1 MKPEFLIEMFGYLG
15 SALVLISF
23 LLTSVVKLRIVNTV
37 GSVIFAIYALIIHSY
52 PTAVMNFC
60 LVAINLYYLWKMS
73 HSDREYDF
81 TVVEEDDAYLRYLL
95 ERYGDDI
102 VKIFPGVDL
111 YNPDINR
118 ALILSHDGKP
128 VGITMGIDEGDSLN
142 LLLDYTIPQYR
153 DFSVGKYLFSKLA
166 QLGYSSV
173 TYKGSTE
180 NHEAYLKA
188 TGFEEKDGIYVKKLS

>member
-1 MKPEFLIEMFGYLG
+1 MKPDFLIELFGYLG
-15 SALVLISF
+15 SVLVLVSF
-23 LLTSVVKLRIVNTV
+23 LLTSVVKLRVVNTI

-60 LVAINLYYLWKMS
+60 LVAINLYYLWKMN
-73 HSDREYDF
+73 HSEREYDF

-95 ERYGDDI
+95 GKYGEDI
-102 VKIFPGVDL
+102 VKTFPGVDL
-111 YNPDINR
+111 YNPEINR
-118 ALILSHDGKP
+118 AIIFSHDGRP

-153 DFSVGKYLFSKLA
+153 DFSVGKFQFAKLA
-166 QLGYSSV
+166 QLGYSTV
-173 TYKGSTE
+173 TYKGSTV

-188 TGFEEKDGIYVKKLS
+188 TGFVEQDGVYVKKL

>member
-15 SALVLISF
+15 SALVLVSF

-73 HSDREYDF
+73 HSEKVYDF
-81 TVVEEDDAYLRYLL
+81 TEVKYDDSYLRYLL
-95 ERYGDDI
+95 EKYGEDI
-102 VKIFPGVDL
+102 VKTFPGVDL
-111 YNPDINR
+111 YNADINSVF
-118 ALILSHDGKP
+118 LFSHEGKP
-128 VGITMGIDEGDSLN
+128 VGITMGIDDGENLN
-142 LLLDYTIPQYR
+142 LVLDYTIPQYR
-153 DFSVGKYLFSKLA
+153 DFTVGKYQFDKLK
-166 QLGYSSV
+166 QLGYKQV
-173 TYKGSTE
+173 TYTGPTV

-188 TGFEEKDGIYVKKLS
+188 TGFKEVNGTYIKTL